1 MDIEGTEIISAPRE
15 KVWEF
20 VTDAESVA
28 SCTPGVK
35 SVRILEPGKR
45 FEVVGGVKLGTVGLN
60 AKNVIEFTDLVEL
73 EEARLKIRGRGPGT
87 TIDAV
92 AELRLR
98 DDASGTALDWKGTV
112 QVRGT
117 LAALASR
124 LLKPVTEKVLRE
136 MFAEMRSRIEA

>member
-15 KVWEF
+15 KVWAF
-20 VTDAESVA
+20 VTDAESMA

-35 SVRILEPGKR
+35 SFRILEPDKR

-60 AKNVIEFTDLVEL
+60 AKTVIEFTDLVEL

-87 TIDAV
+87 TIDGT
-92 AELRLR
+92 AELVLR
-98 DDASGTALDWKGTV
+98 DDEAGTAMDWKGTV

-117 LAALASR
+117 LAALAAR
-124 LLKPVTEKVLRE
+124 LLKPVTEKVLRQL
-136 MFAEMRSRIEA
+136 FADMRTKIEA

>member
-15 KVWEF
+15 KVWGF

-73 EEARLKIRGRGPGT
+73 EEARMKIRGRGPGT

-98 DDASGTALDWKGTV
+98 DAESGTALDWKGAV